1 MSRRTYW
8 LLLIGVSFLVLTW
21 IPLRDELTLRW
32 KHHTIMS
39 DMVET
44 SPTRK
49 VLLSFEPE
57 KRGDEPLYQI
67 LFYYQAGGQEYSLKS
82 HRKPFPDSERTFNA
96 PPVIVYAA
104 TKPHIATLKP
114 YLVQTPLWQSLTLI
128 FVVTG
133 IGALLC
139 ALLLHHSLRKL
150 SSWSEGIPADDD
162 DPPLPLGSFF
172 GTVLMIYLAGAGI
185 LRLLQHFLPL
195 PPIPNDPILY
205 CAAYFASYIFYKNH
219 ARGFN
224 RAERLRIMGG
234 IVMIGALIRLLP
246 PLLILHIQGLAL
258 EDFPTGFILLMLCY
272 GGLEDAAMAALL
284 VSAGDRQAV

>member
-8 LLLIGVSFLVLTW
+8 LLLIGVPFLVLTW

-82 HRKPFPDSERTFNA
+82 HRKPLPDSEHTFNA
-96 PPVIVYAA
+96 PPVIVYSA

-114 YLVQTPLWQSLTLI
+114 YLVQIPLWQSLTLI

-133 IGALLC
+133 VGALLC
-139 ALLLHHSLRKL
+139 ALLLHHLLRKL
-150 SSWSEGIPADDD
+150 SSWSEGLPADDD
-162 DPPLPLGSFF
+162 DPPLPLGPFF
-172 GTVLMIYLAGAGI
+172 GIMLTIYLAGAGI
-185 LRLLQHFLPL
+185 LRLLQRFLSL
-195 PPIPNDPILY
+195 PPIPDEPILY
-205 CAAYFASYIFYKNH
+205 YAAYLASYIFYKNH

-246 PLLILHIQGLAL
+246 PLLILHIHGLTL
-258 EDFPTGFILLMLCY
+258 EDLPTGFILLMLCY

-284 VSAGDRQAV
+284 VSAGGRQAG